1 MASRFFTLCTANLI
15 PLLALSGAGASGMLL
30 HSLLSEGNQGLG
42 LTSRSPGTWMS
53 LLACATAGLL
63 CLCIALWWLAGLVF
77 YYSALARTRRST
89 LHIQL
94 PAWAPGLLKTLAGAS
109 LGLGALAPTQAYA
122 LPSEQAISV
131 TARVHDG
138 ETSSPLFPQASQINH
153 DGEALSDDS
162 ALASATSP
170 LFSQAHPQGRA
181 TVTVLPVTA
190 KSYQPISPLFGG
202 ATRVQPDF
210 SEDVAATTYTVAPG
224 DSLWSIAEDQLTP
237 DASGAEVL
245 ALVHTI
251 WQLNQKTIPT
261 LDTLIFPGQTIA
273 LPR

>member
-1 MASRFFTLCTANLI
+1 MASRFFALCTANLI

-30 HSLLSEGNQGLG
+30 HSLLSEGNQDLG

-53 LLACATAGLL
+53 LLVCAITGLL

-77 YYSALARTRRST
+77 YYSALARARRSP

-109 LGLGALAPTQAYA
+109 LGLGALAPAQAYA

-131 TARVHDG
+131 TARVHNG

-153 DGEALSDDS
+153 DVEALSADS
-162 ALASATSP
+162 TLVSATSP
-170 LFSQAHPQGRA
+170 LFSPEQTQERA

-190 KSYQPISPLFGG
+190 RSYQPISPLFGG
-202 ATRVQPDF
+202 GTRVQPDF

-224 DSLWSIAEDQLTP
+224 DSLWSIAEDHLAP

-261 LDTLIFPGQTIA
+261 LDTLIFPGQTIT
-273 LPR
+273 LPH

>member
-1 MASRFFTLCTANLI
+1 MASRFFALCTANLI
-15 PLLALSGAGASGMLL
+15 PLLALGGAGASGILL
-30 HSLLSEGNQGLG
+30 HSLLSEGSQGPG
-42 LTSRSPGTWMS
+42 LISRSPGTWMS
-53 LLACATAGLL
+53 LLVCAIAGLL

-77 YYSALARTRRST
+77 YYSALARARRST

-131 TARVHDG
+131 TARVHNG
-138 ETSSPLFPQASQINH
+138 ETSSPLFPQASQITH
-153 DGEALSDDS
+153 DVETFSADS
-162 ALASATSP
+162 APVSATSP
-170 LFSQAHPQGRA
+170 LFSPGQTQGRA
-181 TVTVLPVTA
+181 TVTVLPVTT

-202 ATRVQPDF
+202 GTRVQPDF

-245 ALVHTI
+245 TLVHTI

-261 LDTLIFPGQTIA
+261 LDTLIFPGQTIT

>member
-53 LLACATAGLL
+53 LLVCATAGLL

-77 YYSALARTRRST
+77 YYSALARARRST

-122 LPSEQAISV
+122 LPLEQAISV

-138 ETSSPLFPQASQINH
+138 E
-153 DGEALSDDS
+153 ALSDES

-261 LDTLIFPGQTIA
+261 LDTLIFPGQTIT